1 MKLIIQIPCLNERD
15 HLPVALR
22 DLPKSLP
29 GIDAIEVLIIDDGST
44 DGTSDVAR
52 EHGVRHIVRFPQNRG
67 LAKAYMAGLARALQ
81 EGADIIVN
89 TDADNQYCGADIGKL
104 VEPILRREAE
114 IVVGARPIAEIEH
127 FSPFK
132 KLLQKIGSWVV
143 RVASRTDIPDAP
155 SGFRALSRNAA
166 FQLNVFNE
174 HTYTLETIIQA
185 GRKGM
190 AITSVP
196 IRTNGKLRESRLI
209 RSIPQYVWRSS
220 TVILRIF
227 MIYKPLRFF
236 WTLGTVPFAA
246 GVVIGLRWLWLTYYL
261 DVSRTHIPSLIL
273 ASILLLMGFQLF
285 ILGLLAELSAA
296 NRLLLEDIQQH
307 LRRAA
312 AGRPS

>member
-1 MKLIIQIPCLNERD
+1 
-15 HLPVALR
+15 V
-22 DLPKSLP
+22 
-29 GIDAIEVLIIDDGST
+29 
-44 DGTSDVAR
+44 
-52 EHGVRHIVRFPQNRG
+52 VRFPQNSG

-104 VEPILRREAE
+104 VEPILRKEAE

-143 RVASRTDIPDAP
+143 RVASKTDIPDAP

-185 GRKGM
+185 GRKGI

-236 WTLGTVPFAA
+236 WTLGAVPFAA

-261 DVSRTHIPSLIL
+261 DVTRTHLPSLIL

-285 ILGLLAELSAA
+285 ILGLLAELNAA
-296 NRLLLEDIQQH
+296 NRLLLEDVQQH
-307 LRRAA
+307 LRRATA
-312 AGRPS
+312 SRPS

>member
-1 MKLIIQIPCLNERD
+1 MKLIIQIPCLNEHE
-15 HLPVALR
+15 HLPVALQ
-22 DLPKSLP
+22 DLPRSLP
-29 GIDAIEVLIIDDGST
+29 GLDEIEILVIDDGST
-44 DGTSDVAR
+44 DGTAEVAK
-52 EHGVRHIVRFPQNRG
+52 ECGVHHVVRFPQNRG

-104 VEPILRREAE
+104 VEPILRKEAE

-143 RVASRTDIPDAP
+143 RVASKTDIPDAP

-185 GRKGM
+185 GRKGI

-236 WTLGTVPFAA
+236 WTLGAVPFAA

-261 DVSRTHIPSLIL
+261 DVTRTHLPSLIL

-285 ILGLLAELSAA
+285 ILGLLAELNAA
-296 NRLLLEDIQQH
+296 NRLLLEDVQQH
-307 LRRAA
+307 LRRATA
-312 AGRPS
+312 SRPS